1 MLSVTCNDSKLLAML
16 AHSVELVGKSGLE
29 LLTGDVGEL
38 SLGDERLSLSTHEFL
53 LKHNNPGRV
62 GLLVLQLGDLVGDLL
77 LACIWVSTGGS
88 EGCSKLTIT
97 AGLNRSLNVAD
108 ALNRHAVLVVAVD
121 ILVLQF
127 TNLVDQDTELICDVR
142 NVVVTS
148 LAPDGKLLL

>member
-1 MLSVTCNDSKLLAML
+1 LYFSWAIWSVIFCLPVYGSA
-16 AHSVELVGKSGLE
+16 LE
-29 LLTGDVGEL
+29 VQKDV
-38 SLGDERLSLSTHEFL
+38 
-53 LKHNNPGRV
+53 
-62 GLLVLQLGDLVGDLL
+62 
-77 LACIWVSTGGS
+77 A
-88 EGCSKLTIT
+88 KLTIT

-121 ILVLQF
+121 ILVLQL